1 MSKKKYAAPSVE
13 MTEIE
18 TKDVITVSGIFEE
31 VDSIN
36 TIGFGKIEIDID
48 IDLQ

>member
-1 MSKKKYAAPSVE
+1 MSKKKYTAPSVE

-18 TKDVITVSGIFEE
+18 TKDVITVSGIFE
-31 VDSIN
+31 DFDIIN
-36 TIGFGKIEIDID
+36 TIGFGKIELD